1 MRIIMPRTPGTK
13 TYQPS
18 RDWWQRSAATT
29 AAEAVKP
36 APFAALT
43 EDEVARILLGLRQ
56 PTLDDVATKVC
67 SDVLRSVG
75 A

>member
-1 MRIIMPRTPGTK
+1 MPRGYSEYRPCD
-13 TYQPS
+13 
-18 RDWWQRSAATT
+18 DWWQRSAATT
-29 AAEAVKP
+29 AREAVKP

-56 PTLDDVATKVC
+56 PTLDDVAAKVC
-67 SDVLRSVG
+67 GDVMRSVG

>member
-1 MRIIMPRTPGTK
+1 MPRTPGTK

-29 AAEAVKP
+29 AMEAVKP
-36 APFAALT
+36 APYVALT
-43 EDEVARILLGLRQ
+43 DEEVARILGGLGKSAE
-56 PTLDDVATKVC
+56 PTLDDVTAMVC
-67 SDVLRSVG
+67 ADVLRGV